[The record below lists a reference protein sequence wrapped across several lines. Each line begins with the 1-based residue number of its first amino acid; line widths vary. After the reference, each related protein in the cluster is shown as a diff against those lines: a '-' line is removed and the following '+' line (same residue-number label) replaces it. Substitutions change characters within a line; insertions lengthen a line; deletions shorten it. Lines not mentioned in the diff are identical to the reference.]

1 MGPPPDIDQPFSSY
15 RLVQGAW
22 VHESARLPEDPRDI
36 VLEPGAF
43 IGPNVE
49 LGPGTWVGT
58 GAVIRGPARLGEKNQ
73 IFPHAVLGG
82 PPQDLSYAG
91 QPTRLEIGD
100 RNVFR
105 EHVTVSRASAK
116 ADGVTR
122 VGNDNFFMAG
132 AHVGHDCIIE
142 DKVILANGVLLG
154 GHVHIGSSANI
165 AGGCSIVQFVT
176 LGRFC
181 FIGGNSG
188 VRKDLEPYISHNW
201 SHRTLGEAGPAC
213 INEVGLRRNGF
224 SAETIQNL
232 RTAFKVIFLR
242 KEPFNEFGRE
252 ARLEIE
258 SRGASCPEVE
268 ELLTFCE
275 RKRASRFGRHRG

>member
-1 MGPPPDIDQPFSSY
+1 M
-15 RLVQGAW
+15 
-22 VHESARLPEDPRDI
+22 HESARLPEDPRDV

-58 GAVIRGPARLGEKNQ
+58 GAIIGARAPGGEEP

-91 QPTRLEIGD
+91 QLTRLEIGD

-116 ADGVTR
+116 GDGVTR

-132 AHVGHDCIIE
+132 AHMGHDCIIE

-154 GHVHIGSSANI
+154 GTS
-165 AGGCSIVQFVT
+165 T
-176 LGRFC
+176 
-181 FIGGNSG
+181 
-188 VRKDLEPYISHNW
+188 
-201 SHRTLGEAGPAC
+201 
-213 INEVGLRRNGF
+213 
-224 SAETIQNL
+224 
-232 RTAFKVIFLR
+232 
-242 KEPFNEFGRE
+242 
-252 ARLEIE
+252 
-258 SRGASCPEVE
+258 
-268 ELLTFCE
+268 
-275 RKRASRFGRHRG
+275 